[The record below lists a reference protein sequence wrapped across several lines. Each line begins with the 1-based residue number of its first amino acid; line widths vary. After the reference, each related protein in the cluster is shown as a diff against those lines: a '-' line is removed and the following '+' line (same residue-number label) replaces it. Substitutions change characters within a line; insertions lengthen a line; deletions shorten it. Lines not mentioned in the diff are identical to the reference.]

1 MFFFTKRLG
10 MTQKPATAGGA
21 IEMEEFLLGCLRLRG
36 QARALDIAKLMYDQN
51 WLVQSQGKFP
61 VCAILEK
68 VLRQST
74 KSQVVV
80 SENCFTPRN
89 GQMNQMIQ
97 LHEHLFQ
104 SGSTSN
110 SKRFLFKHTHFFE
123 AEPLADFP
131 YVFLLWRKKTPTHIL
146 EFFIEKVEW

>member
-1 MFFFTKRLG
+1 
-10 MTQKPATAGGA
+10 MTQKPAAAGGA

-61 VCAILEK
+61 VCAILGE

-80 SENCFTPRN
+80 SENFFTPRN

-131 YVFLLWRKKTPTHIL
+131 YVFLL
-146 EFFIEKVEW
+146 